1 MSRVDSG
8 CSCSEGD
15 AVKLPTIYKHEL
27 YEFLAATKAEL
38 AKHPRSKDGR
48 GAATLADA
56 IIAHFG
62 LKAGAQ
68 VTIVRDE

>member
-1 MSRVDSG
+1 MP
-8 CSCSEGD
+8 E
-15 AVKLPTIYKHEL
+15 LPTIYKHKL

-62 LKAGAQ
+62 LTSGARLE
-68 VTIVRDE
+68 VIRDE